1 MHNIDRTNM
10 ESNYGEYAGEYTGEY
25 GAGEYTG
32 EYGAGEYTGEYAAG
46 EYGYE
51 AEGEFETY
59 GEYSQESPFSEAEEM
74 ELAAELLTVQNEAQL
89 DMFLGKIFKK
99 VGGFFKSG
107 PGRALGGALKG
118 LTKKALPVLGGVAGN
133 FLLPGVGGA
142 IGSSLAS
149 AAGSVLGLELEGLSY
164 EDQEFEVAK
173 QIVRLGG
180 EAASNLAQ
188 TTQTAPP
195 VQAAQAALTA
205 AAQKFAPGLVS
216 GAASAQGPRDHP
228 GGRHEHRA
236 LDSKCQL
243 HRPDWGMKTV
253 TYTRTR
259 SLPDA
264 PTVAPGLRLVE
275 QEARALLVRLGRV
288 TPFALQQTMV
298 PAAALPPALLS
309 SNR

>member
-10 ESNYGEYAGEYTGEY
+10 ESSYGEYAGEYTGEY
-25 GAGEYTG
+25 GAGEYAG
-32 EYGAGEYTGEYAAG
+32 EYGTGEYTGEYGAG

-99 VGGFFKSG
+99 VGGFFKSE

-118 LTKKALPVLGGVAGN
+118 IAKKALPVLGGVAGN

-142 IGSSLAS
+142 IGSGVAS
-149 AAGSVLGLELEGLSY
+149 AAGGALGLELEGLSY
-164 EDQEFEVAK
+164 EDQEFEIAK

-188 TTQTAPP
+188 TAQTAPP
-195 VQAAQAALTA
+195 VQAAQAALAA
-205 AAQKFAPGLVS
+205 AAQKFAPGLVG

-228 GGRHEHRA
+228 GGRH
-236 LDSKCQL
+236 D
-243 HRPDWGMKTV
+243 T
-253 TYTRTR
+253 
-259 SLPDA
+259 
-264 PTVAPGLRLVE
+264 
-275 QEARALLVRLGRV
+275 GRWIRHANSIV
-288 TPFALQQTMV
+288 LIGA
-298 PAAALPPALLS
+298 
-309 SNR
+309 